1 MLYNTQIQH
10 PNKSSTSYIGTTAS
24 INYHT
29 TYVFLDMTSCME
41 DVLSLLINIIF
52 FNLHSKHT
60 PYNQGLPLN
69 QVCNL
74 NITTI
79 LRRWHLIIIRSIT
92 SKKRGNALCCL
103 IRGDEGED
111 GVAERDLWF
120 CKGRGV
126 VSLYGKGKGRLAAG
140 L

>member
-1 MLYNTQIQH
+1 
-10 PNKSSTSYIGTTAS
+10 
-24 INYHT
+24 
-29 TYVFLDMTSCME
+29 ME

-79 LRRWHLIIIRSIT
+79 LRKWQFITIRSIT
-92 SKKRGNALCCL
+92 SRKRGNAMCCL
-103 IRGDEGED
+103 IGGDKGEN

-120 CKGRGV
+120 FKRRGV
-126 VSLYGKGKGRLAAG
+126 VGLYGKGKGRLAAG